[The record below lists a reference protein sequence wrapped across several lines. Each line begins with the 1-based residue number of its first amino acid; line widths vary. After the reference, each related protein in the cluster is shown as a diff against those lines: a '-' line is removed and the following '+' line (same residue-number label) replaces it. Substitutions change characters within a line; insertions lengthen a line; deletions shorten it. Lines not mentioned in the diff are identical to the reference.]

1 MEPAKQMIST
11 PTLKGGVSLE
21 WESTWSPDF
30 EESGQLR
37 GPPGFVSSRQNGS
50 SKVTAYVDA
59 LRGLL
64 VMDRH
69 LLGRAYGLGRRV
81 IGGFLLRSCCWG
93 FASVSVEEAAS
104 TYREAASDLSK
115 AAEIPTTSAVLE
127 EQSATC
133 SSSSRNYDAGSS
145 SSSNASEVFGVANN
159 FLQDGFKQKSKHKLK
174 KVVASAGTVSTVLGK
189 DYVRSIPKKVSSKMK
204 GFREENWSKEEAEQ
218 FLCSMLGDDCELSLA
233 VVSDVLCQCDY
244 NLDKALDILLEL
256 SASSKEQVSGYCESS
271 SSRGDAQY
279 LLESNYTPYLF
290 SFFYRIPAKATK
302 GLELFECL
310 RYVRNWMK
318 VFTFSAL
325 RVSLLSRKE
334 HVGNVSKTIKT
345 GESNRLT
352 ETENLESE
360 LPQKVL
366 ESLFNMPTPKTA
378 EHEPNT
384 MNWRNVVKKMTSLG
398 HRFEPGDNEQ
408 GHPIHAKGDEYQ
420 VYREAAKQHWNS
432 MKSYYQKATTAFT
445 NGEKEY
451 AAYLSQQGRL
461 QNKMA
466 READEKASQDI
477 FTARNESIENVITID
492 LHGQHI
498 KQAMKLLKLHL
509 LFGAYVRS
517 VRSFRV
523 ITGCGSHGVG
533 KSKLKNSVINLLQKE
548 GIAWSEENRG
558 TLFIRLDGQRDFS
571 FLDSGSD
578 SD

>member
-1 MEPAKQMIST
+1 MKQS
-11 PTLKGGVSLE
+11 KKKK
-21 WESTWSPDF
+21 
-30 EESGQLR
+30 R
-37 GPPGFVSSRQNGS
+37 SRAS
-50 SKVTAYVDA
+50 SKGNAENHDKIA
-59 LRGLL
+59 DEKEQGILKNLL
-64 VMDRH
+64 E
-69 LLGRAYGLGRRV
+69 
-81 IGGFLLRSCCWG
+81 G

-104 TYREAASDLSK
+104 AYREADRDLSK
-115 AAEIPTTSAVLE
+115 AAETPGTSAVLE
-127 EQSATC
+127 EQSMTC
-133 SSSSRNYDAGSS
+133 SSSSQNYDAGSS
-145 SSSNASEVFGVANN
+145 SSSNASEVFGDANN

-174 KVVASAGTVSTVLGK
+174 KIVASAGTVSTVLGK
-189 DYVRSIPKKVSSKMK
+189 DYVRSIPKKAPSKSK

-244 NLDKALDILLEL
+244 NLDKLIDGIYDSTSRSSDIEL
-256 SASSKEQVSGYCESS
+256 Q
-271 SSRGDAQY
+271 D
-279 LLESNYTPYLF
+279 N
-290 SFFYRIPAKATK
+290 I
-302 GLELFECL
+302 
-310 RYVRNWMK
+310 W
-318 VFTFSAL
+318 FTGN
-325 RVSLLSRKE
+325 LSR
-334 HVGNVSKTIKT
+334 NVSKTIKS
-345 GESNRLT
+345 GESHHPT
-352 ETENLESE
+352 ETGNLESE

-398 HRFEPGDNEQ
+398 HRFEPGDSEQ
-408 GHPIHAKGDEYQ
+408 GCPINAKGDEYQ

-432 MKSYYQKATTAFT
+432 MKSYYQKIFLQAATAFT

-477 FTARNESIENVITID
+477 FSARNESIENVITID

-548 GIAWSEENRG
+548 GITWSEENRG

>member
-1 MEPAKQMIST
+1 MKQS
-11 PTLKGGVSLE
+11 KKKK
-21 WESTWSPDF
+21 
-30 EESGQLR
+30 R
-37 GPPGFVSSRQNGS
+37 SRAS
-50 SKVTAYVDA
+50 SKGNAENHDKIA
-59 LRGLL
+59 DEKEQGILKNLL
-64 VMDRH
+64 E
-69 LLGRAYGLGRRV
+69 
-81 IGGFLLRSCCWG
+81 G

-104 TYREAASDLSK
+104 AYREADRDLSK
-115 AAEIPTTSAVLE
+115 AAETPGTSAVLE
-127 EQSATC
+127 EQSMTC
-133 SSSSRNYDAGSS
+133 SSSSQNYDAGSS
-145 SSSNASEVFGVANN
+145 SSSNASEVFGDANN

-174 KVVASAGTVSTVLGK
+174 KIVASAGTVSTVLGK
-189 DYVRSIPKKVSSKMK
+189 DYVRSIPKKAPSKSK

-244 NLDKALDILLEL
+244 NLDKALDVLLEL
-256 SASSKEQVSGYCESS
+256 SASSKEQVSGYYEST
-271 SSRGDAQY
+271 SRGDAQY
-279 LLESNYTPYLF
+279 LLESNYTLIDGIYD
-290 SFFYRIPAKATK
+290 STSRSSDI
-302 GLELFECL
+302 ELQD
-310 RYVRNWMK
+310 NIW
-318 VFTFSAL
+318 FTGN
-325 RVSLLSRKE
+325 LSR
-334 HVGNVSKTIKT
+334 NVSKTIKS
-345 GESNRLT
+345 GESHHPT
-352 ETENLESE
+352 ETGNLESE

-398 HRFEPGDNEQ
+398 HRFEPGDSEQ
-408 GHPIHAKGDEYQ
+408 GCPINAKGDEYQ

-432 MKSYYQKATTAFT
+432 MKSYYQKAATAFT

-477 FTARNESIENVITID
+477 FSARNESIENVITID

-548 GIAWSEENRG
+548 GITWSEENRG

>member
-1 MEPAKQMIST
+1 MKQS
-11 PTLKGGVSLE
+11 KKKK
-21 WESTWSPDF
+21 
-30 EESGQLR
+30 R
-37 GPPGFVSSRQNGS
+37 SRAS
-50 SKVTAYVDA
+50 SKGNAENHGKIADEKEQGI
-59 LRGLL
+59 LKNLL
-64 VMDRH
+64 E
-69 LLGRAYGLGRRV
+69 
-81 IGGFLLRSCCWG
+81 G

-104 TYREAASDLSK
+104 TYREADRDLSK

-127 EQSATC
+127 EQSMTC

-189 DYVRSIPKKVSSKMK
+189 DYVRSIPKKVSSKTK

-244 NLDKALDILLEL
+244 NLDKYVANSYLTRIPLFQMNVDMALDALLEL
-256 SASSKEQVSGYCESS
+256 SASTKEQVSGYYESS
-271 SSRGDAQY
+271 SGGDTQY
-279 LLESNYTPYLF
+279 LLESNYTLIDG
-290 SFFYRIPAKATK
+290 IPDSTSRSSDI
-302 GLELFECL
+302 ELQD
-310 RYVRNWMK
+310 NIW
-318 VFTFSAL
+318 FTGN
-325 RVSLLSRKE
+325 LSR
-334 HVGNVSKTIKT
+334 NVSKNIKS
-345 GESNRLT
+345 GESHCPT
-352 ETENLESE
+352 ETEILESE

-432 MKSYYQKATTAFT
+432 MKSYYQKAATAFT

-466 READEKASQDI
+466 RELDEKASQDI